1 MFTWKSRKQKCVTKA
16 SDYAEYI
23 ALSEAVSEM
32 KVINELMKVFKINTS
47 EPIKVYEDN
56 SGVISI
62 AKYGNF
68 TKNSKH
74 IEIHYHF
81 VHDHVKKGLINVV
94 KINLNDNIADVFTK
108 WLCKEIINLRCRVEI

>member
-1 MFTWKSRKQKCVTKA
+1 
-16 SDYAEYI
+16 
-23 ALSEAVSEM
+23 
-32 KVINELMKVFKINTS
+32 MKVFKINAS

-74 IEIHYHF
+74 VEIHYHF
-81 VHDHVKKGLINVV
+81 VHEHVKEGLIDVV
-94 KINLNDNIADVFTK
+94 KINSNDNIADVFTK
-108 WLCKEIINLRCRVEI
+108 SLSKEKFKKFRKMMNIKQ